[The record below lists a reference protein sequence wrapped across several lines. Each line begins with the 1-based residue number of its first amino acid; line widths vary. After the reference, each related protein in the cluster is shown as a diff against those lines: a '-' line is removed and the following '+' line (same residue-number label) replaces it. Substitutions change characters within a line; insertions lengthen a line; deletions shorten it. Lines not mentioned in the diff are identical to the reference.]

1 MKDDEADAHLSQ
13 MTTIWT
19 MVYKASSGKPDQ
31 VGDAVSQ
38 LMLQYAGAVH
48 RYLLKILRDP
58 DIAAE
63 LDQEFALRFLRGDF
77 RNCDPSRGRFRD
89 YVKRA
94 LQNLVNDY
102 YRRRRPNVSMDA
114 FFREPVAEDSAPP
127 QFEVEFV
134 ESWKKDLLERAW
146 RVLLD
151 LEKKTSLPYYTV
163 LRLRVDYPDLRS
175 HQLAEKLSSALGR
188 TVTAG
193 AFRQAVQRARSKYVN
208 FLINEVKASLR
219 DPTPED
225 VEEELGDLGLLEFCR
240 TYFKQPEESPGYAP
254 GRKRD

>member
-1 MKDDEADAHLSQ
+1 MKDDKADAHLSQ
-13 MTTIWT
+13 MSTVWT
-19 MVYKASSGKPDQ
+19 MVYQASSGKPDQ
-31 VGDAVSQ
+31 VGDAVSR
-38 LMLQYAGAVH
+38 LMMQYAGAVH

-102 YRRRRPNVSMDA
+102 YRRRRPNVPMDA
-114 FFREPVAEDSAPP
+114 VFCEPVTEDSDPH
-127 QFEVEFV
+127 FEVEFI
-134 ESWKKDLLERAW
+134 ESWKKDLLECAW

-163 LRLRVDYPDLRS
+163 LRMRVDHPELRS
-175 HQLAEKLSSALGR
+175 HQLAEKLSATLGR
-188 TVTAG
+188 PVTAG
-193 AFRQAVQRARSKYVN
+193 AFRQSVQRARTKYVN
-208 FLINEVKASLR
+208 FLISEVKASLQ

-225 VEEELGDLGLLEFCR
+225 IEEELGDLGLLEFCR
-240 TYFKQPEESPGYAP
+240 SYLKQPEGSRGYTP
-254 GRKRD
+254 GREES

>member
-1 MKDDEADAHLSQ
+1 MKDEHADAHLSQ
-13 MTTIWT
+13 MLTVWT
-19 MVYKASSGKPDQ
+19 MVYQASSGKPDQ
-31 VGDAVSQ
+31 VGEAVSK
-38 LMLQYAGAVH
+38 LMMQYAGAVH

-102 YRRRRPNVSMDA
+102 YRRRRPSVSMDTL
-114 FFREPVAEDSAPP
+114 FCEPVTEDTDPP
-127 QFEVEFV
+127 QFEVEFI
-134 ESWKKDLLERAW
+134 ESWKKDLLERSW

-151 LEKKTSLPYYTV
+151 LEKNTNLPYYTV

-175 HQLAEKLSSALGR
+175 HQLAEKLSAALGR

-193 AFRQAVQRARSKYVN
+193 AFRQAVQRARFKYVS
-208 FLINEVKASLR
+208 FLINEVKASLH
-219 DPTPED
+219 DPTPEN

-240 TYFKQPEESPGYAP
+240 SHLKQPEESPG
-254 GRKRD
+254 

>member
-1 MKDDEADAHLSQ
+1 VNDEQADAHLSQ
-13 MTTIWT
+13 MSTVWT
-19 MVYKASSGKPDQ
+19 MVYQANSGKPDQ
-31 VGDAVSQ
+31 VGDAVSK
-38 LMLQYAGAVH
+38 LMMQYAGAVH

-58 DIAAE
+58 DIASE
-63 LDQEFALRFLRGDF
+63 LDQEFALRFIRGDF

-102 YRRRRPNVSMDA
+102 YRRKRPNVSMDSI
-114 FFREPVAEDSAPP
+114 FREAVTADNDPP
-127 QFEVEFV
+127 EFEVEFI

-151 LEKKTSLPYYTV
+151 LERETNLPYYTV

-175 HQLAEKLSSALGR
+175 HQLAEKLSAALGR

-193 AFRQAVQRARSKYVN
+193 AFRQAVQRARFKYVS
-208 FLINEVKASLR
+208 FLLNEVKASLR
-219 DPTPED
+219 DPTPENI
-225 VEEELGDLGLLEFCR
+225 EEELADLGLLEFCR
-240 TYFKQPEESPGYAP
+240 PHLKQLEESPG
-254 GRKRD
+254 GQRS

>member
-1 MKDDEADAHLSQ
+1 VKDEQADAHLSQ
-13 MTTIWT
+13 MSTVWT
-19 MVYKASSGKPDQ
+19 MVYQASSGKPDQ
-31 VGDAVSQ
+31 VGDAVAK

-58 DIAAE
+58 EVAAE

-77 RNCDPSRGRFRD
+77 RNCHPSRGRFRD

-102 YRRRRPNVSMDA
+102 YRRRRPTVSMDSI
-114 FFREPVAEDSAPP
+114 FSEPVTSDSDPP
-127 QFEVEFV
+127 QFEVEFI

-151 LEKKTSLPYYTV
+151 LEKKTGLPYYTV
-163 LRLRVDYPDLRS
+163 LRLRVDHPDLRS
-175 HQLAEKLSSALGR
+175 HQLAEKLSAALGR
-188 TVTAG
+188 AVTAG
-193 AFRQAVQRARSKYVN
+193 AFRQAVQRARLKYVS
-208 FLINEVKASLR
+208 FLIDEVKASLQ
-219 DPTPED
+219 DPSPEN

-240 TYFKQPEESPGYAP
+240 SFLKQPEESPGH
-254 GRKRD
+254 

>member
-1 MKDDEADAHLSQ
+1 MS
-13 MTTIWT
+13 TVWT
-19 MVYKASSGKPDQ
+19 MVFQASSGKPDQ
-31 VGDAVSQ
+31 VGDAVSK
-38 LMLQYAGAVH
+38 LMKKYSGAVQ

-63 LDQEFALRFLRGDF
+63 LNQEFALRFLRGDF

-102 YRRRRPNVSMDA
+102 YRRKRPSVSMDSI
-114 FFREPVAEDSAPP
+114 FCEPVSEDSDPP
-127 QFEVEFV
+127 QFEVEFI

-151 LEKKTSLPYYTV
+151 LEKQTSLPYYTV
-163 LRLRVDYPDLRS
+163 LRLRVDHPDLRS
-175 HQLAEKLSSALGR
+175 HHLAEKMSAASGR

-193 AFRQAVQRARSKYVN
+193 AFRQAVQRARLKYVS
-208 FLINEVKASLR
+208 FLIDEVKASLR
-219 DPTPED
+219 DPTPD
-225 VEEELGDLGLLEFCR
+225 NVEEELGDLGLLEFCR
-240 TYFKQPEESPGYAP
+240 SYLKQPEESPGASP
-254 GRKRD
+254 DR

>member
-1 MKDDEADAHLSQ
+1 MQDEQADAHLSQ
-13 MTTIWT
+13 MSTVWT
-19 MVYKASSGKPDQ
+19 MVYQASSGKPDQ
-31 VGDAVSQ
+31 VGDAVSK
-38 LMLQYAGAVH
+38 LMMQYAGAVH

-102 YRRRRPNVSMDA
+102 YRRRRPNVPMDSI
-114 FFREPVAEDSAPP
+114 FFEPVTEDTDPP

-151 LEKKTSLPYYTV
+151 LEKNTNLPYYTV
-163 LRLRVDYPDLRS
+163 LRLRVDHPDLRS
-175 HQLAEKLSSALGR
+175 HQLAEKLSASLGR

-193 AFRQAVQRARSKYVN
+193 AFRQAVQRARFKYVS

-219 DPTPED
+219 DPTPENI
-225 VEEELGDLGLLEFCR
+225 EEELADLGLLEFCR
-240 TYFKQPEESPGYAP
+240 SHLKQPEGSSGAD
-254 GRKRD
+254 R